1 MGFTKESF
9 DRKRS
14 ALRRLIRWRKRQ
26 EAGKK
31 HHACFGG
38 GGLSRNERRRRGKT
52 LRVRKAAE
60 RDRWARMSA
69 SRMPEHT
76 RISSF
81 ETDGVGLRMC
91 LKVGTDLEAPPPPP
105 KKKAS
110 ARTGRKPVETGGAS
124 SVAPVHP
131 NPLFAALDEG
141 RAKLFMAA
149 ISHRATKKP
158 TSQAF
163 TRGRYYH
170 EMGFFARRKWEEDR
184 MAASEPLRVA
194 LAHLSLSGGLKNC
207 DPVIWQR
214 YLHTEAIYRDL
225 LDQEFVEDDKRP
237 IWTMSIFRAKRRSLG
252 GAVCRLFSATTTEP
266 VTGRAYPKDR
276 PMVLSVGAARFASTG
291 RGELPAPTA
300 ELTRALMR
308 AVKRERENGRKVVTM
323 SLDEFRTT
331 MCCCAC
337 GAVTQPARVKRR
349 RRRRRGEG
357 EDVPE
362 EVVET
367 DVKSRRLRCCTSC
380 LPTGKLRDRDVQGAR
395 NILWLSYAQYFG
407 LERPLYMSRPS
418 SKKDARGQNAG

>member
-1 MGFTKESF
+1 MGFTKQSF
-9 DRKRS
+9 DRKKS
-14 ALRRLIRWRKRQ
+14 ALRRLIRQKKRR

-38 GGLSRNERRRRGKT
+38 GGLSPNERKRRGKT
-52 LRVRKAAE
+52 LRTRKGAE

-91 LKVGTDLEAPPPPP
+91 LKVGADLEAPLPQ
-105 KKKAS
+105 KKAR
-110 ARTGRKPVETGGAS
+110 ARTGKKPTEAGGA
-124 SVAPVHP
+124 VPVHP
-131 NPLFAALDEG
+131 TPLVAALDNG

-170 EMGFFARRKWEEDR
+170 EMGFFARRKWEQDR

-207 DPVIWQR
+207 DPAMWQR
-214 YLHTEAIYRDL
+214 YLHTEATYRDV
-225 LDQEFVEDDKRP
+225 LDREFVENDKRP
-237 IWTMSIFRAKRRSLG
+237 LWTMSIFRAKRRSLG
-252 GAVCRLFSATTTEP
+252 GAVCRLFSATTTDPATER
-266 VTGRAYPKDR
+266 VFPKDR
-276 PMVLSVGAARFASTG
+276 PMVLSIGAAGFASTG

-308 AVKRERENGRKVVTM
+308 AVKRERENGREVVTM

-337 GAVTQPARVKRR
+337 GAVTEPARVKRR
-349 RRRRRGEG
+349 KRRGRDEG
-357 EDVPE
+357 EEVSE
-362 EVVET
+362 EIVET

-407 LERPLYMSRPS
+407 FERPLYMRRPS
-418 SKKDARGQNAG
+418 SKKDARGQNTG